1 MKKLLLV
8 LTLIV
13 ACLISA
19 HSEEKKVLSVT
30 IKTKKGPLSG
40 ILTIP
45 PIEKDEKIPVVILCH
60 GFMGNKETPLMQ
72 TLVDSLCNSG
82 MATVC
87 FDFDGHGD
95 SYGKQQDMTVPRQ
108 IDDVLGVFSFASRF
122 PYASKFAIVG
132 HSQGGV
138 AAIMA
143 AAELGESVS
152 AVALIAPAAVL
163 RDDALRGIIMG
174 TQYNPL
180 SPPRTIALK
189 DNAYTIG
196 RNYITSAQDL
206 PIYEKARTYK
216 GKTLIIHGKN
226 DVVVPYTYS
235 QRFDEV
241 MEDSKLELIEKQDHA
256 FTKNEKIPAHL
267 ITRFLVE
274 TLK

>member
-13 ACLISA
+13 ACLVSA

-87 FDFDGHGD
+87 FDFDGHGA

-122 PYASKFAIVG
+122 PYADKFAIVG

-143 AAELGESVS
+143 AAELGESV
-152 AVALIAPAAVL
+152 
-163 RDDALRGIIMG
+163 RR
-174 TQYNPL
+174 L
-180 SPPRTIALK
+180 SCETMRCGASSWGH
-189 DNAYTIG
+189 N
-196 RNYITSAQDL
+196 
-206 PIYEKARTYK
+206 
-216 GKTLIIHGKN
+216 IIHS
-226 DVVVPYTYS
+226 VHHEPLP
-235 QRFDEV
+235 
-241 MEDSKLELIEKQDHA
+241 SKITHTPSVGTTSRLHKTCLSTKKQEHTREK
-256 FTKNEKIPAHL
+256 
-267 ITRFLVE
+267 R
-274 TLK
+274 